1 MSIERYVNHMQ
12 LGYLGLLPFLALQGW
27 ALLTGQGEAVAPLF
41 IYYSIAI
48 VSFLCGQLWRPGGQ
62 SQGRAIAAILP
73 TLPIPLLALSND
85 IFTLAWLSA
94 TYWLVLLFEVKAPDW
109 QTHHKDYRKMRFVLT
124 SVVFVTHL
132 LMIAFL
138 LDNS

>member
-1 MSIERYVNHMQ
+1 MERYVNHMQ

-27 ALLTGQGEAVAPLF
+27 ALLTGQGESVAPMF

-48 VSFLCGQLWRPGGQ
+48 LSFLCGQLWLPGNQ
-62 SQGRAIAAILP
+62 TQGRAIAAIVP
-73 TLPIPLLALSND
+73 TLPIPLLALSTP
-85 IFTLAWLSA
+85 IFTLAWLGAS
-94 TYWLVLLFEVKAPDW
+94 YWLVLLFEVKSPAW
-109 QTHHKDYRKMRFVLT
+109 QEHHKDYRKMRFILS

>member
-1 MSIERYVNHMQ
+1 MSLERYVNHMQ
-12 LGYLGLLPFLALQGW
+12 LGYLGLLPFLAMVGW
-27 ALLTGQGEAVAPLF
+27 ALLSGQGENVAPLF

-48 VSFLCGQLWRPGGQ
+48 VSFLSGHLWRPGEQ
-62 SQGRAIAAILP
+62 TQGRAIAAILP
-73 TLPIPLLALSND
+73 TLPIPLLALGND
-85 IFTLAWLSA
+85 IFALAWLGV
-94 TYWLVLLFEVKAPDW
+94 TYWVVLMFEAKAPAW
-109 QTHHKDYRKMRFVLT
+109 QEHHKDYRKMRFVLT